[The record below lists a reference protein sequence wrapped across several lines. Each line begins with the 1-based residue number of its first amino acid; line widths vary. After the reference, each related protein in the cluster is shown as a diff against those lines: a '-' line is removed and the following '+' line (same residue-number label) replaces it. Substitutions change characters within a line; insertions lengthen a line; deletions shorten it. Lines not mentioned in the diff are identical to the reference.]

1 MFPPII
7 LTPMFCIWTMNPL
20 TSKQAFSCR
29 TFDYKSQKI
38 GISYWLTW
46 INFILTFVSGL
57 AYQIWHDEG
66 SFTIEN
72 WRDHFEKIFFE
83 PFLLVFCPCLLITL
97 ITLIL
102 LQCLDKCFGCCCPCC
117 ITYCYPVA
125 EFTYL
130 DVNNMDALITQKDI
144 EMDTMVIENENNNK

>member
-1 MFPPII
+1 MAIPIGIKKALKIIFMFPPII

-29 TFDYKSQKI
+29 TFDHKSQKI
-38 GISYWLTW
+38 GISKWLTW
-46 INFILTFVSGL
+46 INLVSTFVSGL

-66 SFTIEN
+66 TFT
-72 WRDHFEKIFFE
+72 DQFEKIFFE

-102 LQCLDKCFGCCCPCC
+102 LQCLDKCSGCCCPCC
-117 ITYCYPVA
+117 INYCYPVT

-130 DVNNMDALITQKDI
+130 DVNNMDALIGNSKGH
-144 EMDTMVIENENNNK
+144 

>member
-1 MFPPII
+1 M
-7 LTPMFCIWTMNPL
+7 
-20 TSKQAFSCR
+20 KGFSDLLR
-29 TFDYKSQKI
+29 Q
-38 GISYWLTW
+38 
-46 INFILTFVSGL
+46 
-57 AYQIWHDEG
+57 
-66 SFTIEN
+66 
-72 WRDHFEKIFFE
+72 
-83 PFLLVFCPCLLITL
+83 LVFCPCLLINL

-144 EMDTMVIENENNNK
+144 EMDIIENKNNNK

>member
-20 TSKQAFSCR
+20 TSKQAFSCGI
-29 TFDYKSQKI
+29 FDYKSQKI

-57 AYQIWHDEG
+57 AYQIWD
-66 SFTIEN
+66 
-72 WRDHFEKIFFE
+72 DQFEIIFFE
-83 PFLLVFCPCLLITL
+83 PYLLAFYPCLLITL

-102 LQCLDKCFGCCCPCC
+102 LQCLDKCSGCCCPCC
-117 ITYCYPVA
+117 INYCYPVT

-130 DVNNMDALITQKDI
+130 DVNNMDALITQEDI
-144 EMDTMVIENENNNK
+144 EMDIIEYENM

>member
-20 TSKQAFSCR
+20 TSKQAFSCG

-38 GISYWLTW
+38 GISNWLTW
-46 INFILTFVSGL
+46 INFILTLVSGLAYRSLVKHYRL
-57 AYQIWHDEG
+57 AYQIWHD
-66 SFTIEN
+66 
-72 WRDHFEKIFFE
+72 IFFIE
-83 PFLLVFCPCLLITL
+83 LLVFCPCLLITL

-102 LQCLDKCFGCCCPCC
+102 LQCLDKYSGCCCPCC
-117 ITYCYPVA
+117 ITYCYPVT

-130 DVNNMDALITQKDI
+130 DVNNMDALITQEDI
-144 EMDTMVIENENNNK
+144 EMDIIEYENM